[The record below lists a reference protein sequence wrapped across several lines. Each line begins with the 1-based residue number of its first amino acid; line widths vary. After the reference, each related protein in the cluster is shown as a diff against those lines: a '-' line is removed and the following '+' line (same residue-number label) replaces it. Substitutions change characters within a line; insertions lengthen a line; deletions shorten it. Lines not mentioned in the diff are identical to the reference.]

1 MLAHLGHA
9 EHWILVWQW
18 NNPWAYGV
26 VKCSL
31 GEVDVEDNPDGERKK
46 TRQNVIRSR

>member
-1 MLAHLGHA
+1 MLNTGYQSGSGTTRGRS
-9 EHWILVWQW
+9 ES
-18 NNPWAYGV
+18 
-26 VKCSL
+26 SL